1 MDITQILIGN
11 KCKYVEN
18 EKSLSKFM
26 SGGRIKLVFYPNNY
40 LDTINLIKKL
50 QKNKINFAVLGN
62 GSNTLIKDDGYDGN
76 VCCVKAFDDIY
87 VFNNCLYVC
96 SGVKL
101 PKLSQVCSRLGLS
114 GIEELSGI
122 PACLGGGIYNNC
134 GAFGKEISD
143 LVEYVDAI
151 KDGALIRLKK
161 EELSFGYR
169 QSIFQNKEY
178 FILAA
183 LLKFKKKSKILI
195 DEKMQEYKIKREK
208 TQPKGISLG
217 SVFKRVN
224 NCSAGYFIDKAGL
237 KGLQIGGA
245 KVSDKH
251 ANFIM
256 NVGNATTN
264 DFIELA
270 RLVSLKV
277 DKTLSVGLQFEVE
290 ILE

>member
-1 MDITQILIGN
+1 MDIKEILEVN
-11 KCKYVEN
+11 KCRYVEN

-26 SGGRIKLVFYPNNY
+26 SGGRIKLVFYPDNY
-40 LDTINLIKKL
+40 IGTVNLIKQL

-62 GSNTLIKDDGYDGN
+62 GSNTLIKDEGYHGN
-76 VCCVKAFDDIY
+76 LCCVRELEEIYTFDNRIY
-87 VFNNCLYVC
+87 AC

-101 PKLSQVCSRLGLS
+101 PKLAQVCSRLGLS
-114 GIEELSGI
+114 GLEELSGI

-143 LVEYVDAI
+143 IIEYVDAI
-151 KDGALIRLKK
+151 KDGEVIRLKK
-161 EELSFGYR
+161 EEICFGYR
-169 QSIFQNKEY
+169 KSVFQNKEY
-178 FILAA
+178 FILGA
-183 LLKFKKKSKILI
+183 LLKFNRKCKILI
-195 DEKMQEYKIKREK
+195 DEKMHEYKIKRENS
-208 TQPKGISLG
+208 QPKGISLG

-224 NCSAGYFIDKAGL
+224 NCSAGYFIDKVGL

-245 KVSDKH
+245 KISEKH
-251 ANFIM
+251 ANFII
-256 NVGNATTN
+256 NVGGATTK

-277 DKTLSVGLQFEVE
+277 DKMLSVGLQFEVE